1 MAKADAGRGGFLK
14 QYAYGTTNY
23 VIIDNS
29 SPIQYSSSSAV
40 GMKDS
45 NNAVPEYD
53 SRRNGHYAKSE
64 QFLHITIVLLK
75 ADSIGGHGDGGEE
88 KGMERGRRPRPASP
102 SGSLKINSDIYDIRI
117 EGGREWSI

>member
-1 MAKADAGRGGFLK
+1 
-14 QYAYGTTNY
+14 
-23 VIIDNS
+23 
-29 SPIQYSSSSAV
+29 
-40 GMKDS
+40 MKDS

-75 ADSIGGHGDGGEE
+75 ADSIGGHGDGGDE

-117 EGGREWSI
+117 EGGSGRYEQHLPLLYIYFLGENFGFVGPVVKERSS